1 VACENGSYS
10 ARGFLYSARI
20 LKLACIIVF
29 CLALAQLFLS
39 IPSVR
44 LAHIQP
50 VNDGMQKI
58 SLNSYP
64 KTSSLKES
72 LWNIE
77 YRHNQLTK
85 FNFVPQGCVEYISVS
100 GIDITRELLNLSRC
114 DWRNGF
120 FLDLEKHLKVGLN
133 ELRLRLK
140 DSHGNGEI
148 QIAAKV
154 WETAKMKIGILVM
167 GLSSLA
173 FILPFFSWLG
183 LNKSS
188 CLFSL
193 LSIAL
198 ICFVAIYTGPY
209 RFDNDT
215 VSTVTYIQYLFQ
227 KRQLPGYYEIF
238 LGFHPPLYY
247 VLSALVYALAF
258 EIWPGEPLDVVRWF
272 SLGCFSIFLIFSC
285 LLIQR
290 LVTHKYSQIIALAL
304 FTSWPL
310 GCFISGRLNNEILM
324 YCFAAIALNFLWTW
338 LITSNQRTFIYGCIA
353 IALACCSK
361 ASALSLW
368 AIVVSIFV
376 WKLSSKEYRR
386 SLFHKP
392 LIYLITV
399 CCCIALSIANLGRGW
414 SENYTR
420 SQSLPLLIGN
430 KLSANVPHVMVN
442 NSAAHLF
449 TFNLKYFLTAPYYD
463 ISSDLSGRQYFL
475 NSYFKSALF
484 GSFSFSPQI
493 LPIISAVV
501 FLCLIVFTFGDTIAQ
516 LWIKRFLAVE
526 DFFITIVITTFFL
539 ASFFIRL
546 YTDGNAVSQEFR
558 YGYPCITLFCA
569 GVGRLSQR
577 YNHSRTITTIISTLV
592 MSLIVSSLG
601 VVFSL

>member
-1 VACENGSYS
+1 MQF
-10 ARGFLYSARI
+10 FLA
-20 LKLACIIVF
+20 
-29 CLALAQLFLS
+29 

-44 LAHIQP
+44 LAYVQP
-50 VNDGMQKI
+50 VNDDRQKI
-58 SLNSYP
+58 SSNSHSQIP
-64 KTSSLKES
+64 SLKES
-72 LWNIE
+72 LWAID

-85 FNFVPQGCVEYISVS
+85 FNFIPEGCVEYISIN
-100 GIDITRELLNLSRC
+100 GIDITRELLNLNRC

-120 FLDLEKHLKVGLN
+120 ILDLEKYIKIDLN
-133 ELRLRLK
+133 ELRLKLK
-140 DSHGNGEI
+140 VSHGKGEI

-154 WETAKMKIGILVM
+154 WETAKMKVWIFIM
-167 GLSSLA
+167 GFSSLA
-173 FILPFFSWLG
+173 FVLPFFSWLG

-188 CLFSL
+188 SLFSL
-193 LSIAL
+193 IGITL
-198 ICFVAIYTGPY
+198 ICFVAINTGPY

-215 VSTVTYIQYLFQ
+215 GSTIRYIEYLFQ
-227 KRQLPGYYEIF
+227 KRHIPGYYEIF
-238 LGFHPPLYY
+238 LSFHPPLYY
-247 VLSALVYALAF
+247 ILSAIVYALAF

-272 SLGCFSIFLIFSC
+272 SLGLFSIFIVFGC

-290 LVTHKYSQIIALAL
+290 LVTLKYSQTIALAL

-324 YCFAAIALNFLWTW
+324 YCFAAIALNFLWLW
-338 LITSNQRTFIYGCIA
+338 LKTSNQRSFIYGCIA

-368 AIVVSIFV
+368 AIVVIIFV
-376 WKLSSKEYRR
+376 LKLRSTEYRR
-386 SLFHKP
+386 SLFYKP
-392 LIYLITV
+392 YLCFITV

-414 SENYTR
+414 SENLTS

-442 NSAAHLF
+442 NSAKHLV
-449 TFNLKYFLTAPYYD
+449 TFDLKSYLAAPYYD

-475 NSYFKSALF
+475 NSYLKSALF
-484 GSFSFSPQI
+484 GSFSFSPKI

-501 FLCLIVFTFGDTIAQ
+501 FLILILFVSGDTIAQ

-526 DFFITIVITTFFL
+526 DFFISIVISTFFI
-539 ASFFIRL
+539 ASFFIRI

-558 YGYPCITLFCA
+558 YGYPCIALFCA

-577 YNHSRTITTIISTLV
+577 NNQSRTIKTIISALV
-592 MSLIVSSLG
+592 ISLISSSIG
-601 VVFSL
+601 VIFSL